1 MRVMRESLLWV
12 MIGRSEGGKMRES
25 RRRFSP
31 LPRRIPMLQWKAR
44 LTVLLATLSVIA
56 VAAGGLVEPLHLG
69 W

>member
-1 MRVMRESLLWV
+1 MIESLLRV
-12 MIGRSEGGKMRES
+12 MIGRGQGGKMRES

-44 LTVLLATLSVIA
+44 LALLLTTLSVIA
-56 VAAGGLVEPLHLG
+56 VAVGGLFEPLHLG

>member
-1 MRVMRESLLWV
+1 
-12 MIGRSEGGKMRES
+12 
-25 RRRFSP
+25 
-31 LPRRIPMLQWKAR
+31 MLQWKAR